1 MGSRF
6 DSSFFNRSWLITTAE
21 QVLYTLKNDMMSETD
36 ISTNIFSKEVTN
48 LWGIKTLTR
57 G

>member
-6 DSSFFNRSWLITTAE
+6 DSSFFIRSWLITTAE
-21 QVLYTLKNDMMSETD
+21 QVLYALKNDMMSETD